1 MPIHRAEQNKQL
13 LAFVSLLAVSFG
25 GLYHYLGLILK
36 ALGREGRLHKTAS
49 MPVYMGGNGARFLH
63 WLDESGAFS
72 RGCDADLLFEELQCQ
87 SACFALTEKISAL
100 TTLSNAFNDEIA
112 CGLISNSINLNCDF
126 DPRDEVMFSGE
137 ELVINGQIFNAFDR
151 VNLPQEM
158 NTVESFTLGSLTEL
172 RNFVKN
178 YDEALTTLKISTLL
192 PIRKLAANET
202 FWDEVQTQVR
212 AICLE
217 RINKEISDL
226 EPEPG
231 FIIGLRALSN
241 TLARQWAEQF

>member
-1 MPIHRAEQNKQL
+1 
-13 LAFVSLLAVSFG
+13 
-25 GLYHYLGLILK
+25 LK
-36 ALGREGRLHKTAS
+36 G
-49 MPVYMGGNGARFLH
+49 
-63 WLDESGAFS
+63 
-72 RGCDADLLFEELQCQ
+72 
-87 SACFALTEKISAL
+87 
-100 TTLSNAFNDEIA
+100 
-112 CGLISNSINLNCDF
+112 DF

-137 ELVINGQIFNAFDR
+137 ELIINGQIFNALDR

-178 YDEALTTLKISTLL
+178 YDEALTNLKISTLL
-192 PIRKLAANET
+192 PIRKLAANEN